1 MKKKTCA
8 ITTPFIPATALLKLV
23 GVEATG
29 GQAAEAI
36 LAGDVKVNGNIIHE
50 KRKKIYPGSHVIV
63 ADLLEIEVVA
73 AQDENRKSEAH

>member
-36 LAGDVKVNGNIIHE
+36 LAGDVKVDGNTIHE